1 METPENNPRVEREE
15 PRTGVKILVLIALIA
30 LLIVG
35 ILLPIKLVP
44 NAVTGVKDFFSS
56 FFGGDNV
63 ELEVNKDPLVTGEA
77 FVLSWSGKNRTNG
90 SYILNYPCIDGIRF
104 ETSVNQPFE
113 RITCD
118 SQFYFTPT
126 ANNQIELSIVSDRNR
141 IEDIP
146 VTLSFLENSAE
157 EPKALGDVTLTVTN
171 PSAPEASNPIATST
185 PVVTPIVTPKP
196 TTSASPKPTP
206 TPSPEPAEKP
216 VKAPAPSAAVPQKV
230 NRVSNPNGQ
239 IDLAVQIL
247 DVGYLHPDTHT
258 FVKSAQVTT
267 NMRAAVRFL
276 VINNGDKNS
285 GLWDF
290 TAKLPSSTNPSYTAI
305 KRENLGPGDGIIYTL
320 GFEGINTVRE
330 NTITITVD
338 PLNKV
343 VESRENN
350 NSYSAKI
357 INIQGR

>member
-1 METPENNPRVEREE
+1 METPQNNPQVEREE

-56 FFGGDNV
+56 LFGGDNV
-63 ELEVNKDPLVTGEA
+63 DLEVNKDPLVTGEA
-77 FVLSWSGKNRTNG
+77 FVLSWNGKNRTNG
-90 SYILNYPCIDGIRF
+90 SYILNYPCIDGVRF

-126 ANNQIELSIVSDRNR
+126 ADNQIEITVVSDRNR

-146 VTLSFLENSAE
+146 VTLSFLENSAD
-157 EPKALGDVTLTVTN
+157 EPKTLSDLTLTVTN
-171 PSAPEASNPIATST
+171 PGAPEASSPIGTST
-185 PVVTPIVTPKP
+185 PVVSPKP
-196 TTSASPKPTP
+196 TTAPTTKPTP
-206 TPSPEPAEKP
+206 SSEPAEKP
-216 VKAPAPSAAVPQKV
+216 VKAPAPAAAVPQKV
-230 NRVSNPNGQ
+230 YRVSNPNGQ

-247 DVGYLHPDTHT
+247 DVGYLHPETHA

-285 GLWDF
+285 GNWDF
-290 TAKLPSSTNPSYTAI
+290 TAKLPSMTNPTFTAI

-320 GFEGINTVRE
+320 GFEGINNVRE

-338 PLNKV
+338 PSNKV

-350 NSYSAKI
+350 NTYSAKI
-357 INIQGR
+357 INLQGK